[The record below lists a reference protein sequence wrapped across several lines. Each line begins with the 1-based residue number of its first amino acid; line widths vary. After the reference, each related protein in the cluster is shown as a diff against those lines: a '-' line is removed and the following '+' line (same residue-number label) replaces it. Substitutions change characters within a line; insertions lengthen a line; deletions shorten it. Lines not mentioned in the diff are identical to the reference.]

1 MASNRFFICDWFGST
16 MAAMR
21 RRLFAF
27 AASILLAACGSTNQ
41 DGGVRYAIYGYN
53 CCAEIMAD
61 TSWHAGQHLTL
72 HWTAIAGQ
80 PTPDR
85 TAHAMKLRIRLT
97 GPFATVDALKHA
109 NGQGRPPAGVRS
121 IDAITPSVTDRTG
134 GTPASKLDLPGDLP
148 AGYYNLETSV
158 SSDCCST
165 GGATV
170 VTIQ

>member
-1 MASNRFFICDWFGST
+1 
-16 MAAMR
+16 MR
-21 RRLFAF
+21 RWGFAL
-27 AASILLAACGSTNQ
+27 AATIALAACGSTNPYE
-41 DGGVRYAIYGYN
+41 GSRYATYGYN
-53 CCAEIMAD
+53 CCAEITAE

-85 TAHAMKLRIRLT
+85 TAHAMKLHIRLT
-97 GPFATVDALKHA
+97 GPFATVDALKQA
-109 NGQGRPPAGVRS
+109 NGQGRTPAGVRS
-121 IDAITPSVTDRTG
+121 IDATTPSVTDRTG
-134 GTPASKLDLPGDLP
+134 GTPASELDLPPDLP